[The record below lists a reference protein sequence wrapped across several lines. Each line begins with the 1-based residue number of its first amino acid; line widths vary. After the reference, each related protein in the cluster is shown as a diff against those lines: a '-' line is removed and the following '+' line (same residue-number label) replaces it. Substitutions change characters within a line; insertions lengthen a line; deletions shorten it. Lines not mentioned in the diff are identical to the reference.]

1 MKMIS
6 KVLSAQV
13 TYGLTHLD
21 ILFVIQQVSTKCV
34 EWMSVE

>member
-13 TYGLTHLD
+13 TCGLTHLC
-21 ILFVIQQVSTKCV
+21 IFFVIQQVPSKCV
-34 EWMSVE
+34 EWMSVG